1 MSKPTVVLSMIV
13 KNEAHVIRRCLGSVR
28 GLIDCWLIVDTG
40 STDGTQQVIKDHM
53 ATLGIPGEIHERE
66 WSDFATNR
74 SGALRLARHHAD
86 YTLLIDAD
94 DVLEVAPGFTMPDLT
109 ADCYRFDFNDGN
121 IRYQRPCL
129 LSNRIAWRYRGV
141 LHEFLD
147 GGNGDGPTMPGMTVR
162 RIQDG
167 ARSRDP
173 DKYRRDAEVL
183 EAALTTERDPL
194 LVSRYWFYLGQ
205 SWRDCGEREK
215 AIGAYLERAK
225 LGGWAEEICVS
236 CYTGA
241 RLKRDL
247 GHPEQEV
254 LDLFGRAF
262 LAAPWRAEGL
272 HGAAVLSRAAGRFE
286 AGYHFAKAGLASPLP
301 SNRLFVEPWIYE
313 VGLLDELAVCGDH
326 AGYHRESAK
335 ASIDLMASGQC
346 PKHEIA
352 RVNQNALHALR
363 RIHERAVTAAA

>member
-13 KNEAHVIRRCLGSVR
+13 RDEAHVIRRCLDSVR
-28 GLIDCWLIVDTG
+28 GLIDHWVIVDTG

-53 ATLGIPGEIHERE
+53 AALGIPGALFERE
-66 WSDFATNR
+66 WEDFATNR
-74 SGALRLARHHAD
+74 TGALRLSRYHGD

-94 DVLEVAPGFTMPDLT
+94 DVLEVAPGFAMPDLA
-109 ADCYRFDFNDGN
+109 ADAYRFDFDDGN

-129 LSNRIAWRYRGV
+129 VANWIAWRYCGV
-141 LHEFLD
+141 LHEFLT
-147 GGNGDGPTMPGMTVR
+147 GGNGDGPTLPGVTVR

-173 DKYRRDAEVL
+173 EKYRRDAEAL

-194 LVSRYWFYLGQ
+194 LVSRYWFYLAQ
-205 SWRDCGEREK
+205 SYRDCGEREK

-225 LGGWAEEICVS
+225 LGGWAEEVCVS
-236 CYTGA
+236 CYAAA

-262 LAAPWRAEGL
+262 LAAPMRAEGL
-272 HGAAVLSRAAGRFE
+272 HGAAQVSRAAGRFVE
-286 AGYHFAKAGLASPLP
+286 GYHFAKAGMALPLP
-301 SNRLFVEPWIYE
+301 ANRLFVEPWVYE
-313 VGLLDELAVCGDH
+313 AGLPDELAVNGYW
-326 AGYHRESAK
+326 AGYYVESVNACAELLK
-335 ASIDLMASGQC
+335 SGQGSMADRQRYA
-346 PKHEIA
+346 ENA
-352 RVNQNALHALR
+352 RLAIDRLVA
-363 RIHERAVTAAA
+363 